1 MVAQNRGEKSKG
13 IKELHGIIICLCLM
27 CQSAYKDLTEKRA
40 QEEKKKKNR
49 HIGGFKKIRNPFY
62 SVLFTH
68 P

>member
-1 MVAQNRGEKSKG
+1 MVAQNRGEESKG

-27 CQSAYKDLTEKRA
+27 CQNAYQDLTEKGA
-40 QEEKKKKNR
+40 QEEKKIKTR

-62 SVLFTH
+62 SVLFIH